1 MSANSAYSTAQFAE
15 FYPQYSAKA
24 AEFVPRTQAPAFN
37 PYAMDQ
43 YGAYDMTQLQVQ
55 QQCSPYPTG
64 SCCMVD
70 LDDYSDY
77 SDDDSQPDEPTTK
90 ATLAMPVDEV
100 RATPTSTLPIKAKSA
115 DSPSASTCDETLSDS
130 YCLDSDTS
138 DKESCLD
145 EECAVSSRP
154 NVAPIGNTNAER
166 LTIATMMNFRST
178 VNWVEGIEE
187 DVLGATEVEG
197 QGFDLAQHL
206 IDVAPVADLRRPA
219 RGSGA
224 RKGQGKGKPYQKKG
238 PGSDNDKWETAR
250 PSAEDCKLASSEG
263 SWLEKQRT
271 RRATLDGKEAETKS
285 NEEVVRSM
293 KSILNKLT
301 IEKFNPL
308 YEKLVS
314 CGIQTKVHLEILINE
329 LFEKATTQHHFI
341 NMYAD
346 LCARLHTHFIDHPI
360 TDDPNTSFKKILL
373 NGCQS
378 FFEKNLKPPSNLEKF
393 DEDEQVALNSK
404 FKMQMLGNIKFVG
417 ALLVRQMLAA
427 KVLFAISEELLVE
440 PTPESL
446 ESLAALLTVVGPKF
460 DVPAWSAH
468 AMLAA
473 VFAQLEG
480 MAKQEDMNCRVR
492 CLLKDLLELRAASWH
507 DKKPKKIEGPS
518 TLKQV
523 ADIQAAEETA
533 VVANSSPNWRGQKKP
548 SHSYNG
554 KADWSGAKPVAK
566 KVTSLSGLFNRDAA
580 SPKASAP
587 KEEYQRISSLASLK
601 RKTGEPKENEVKLS
615 DIGKWCDADFDKE
628 ACHAELLGALTELRV
643 SCEVKEAILRISALS
658 VPESLQADELCN
670 MLGRMVEEGSAAVR
684 KVYFELV
691 AGLFTEGHW
700 EATALVQGLTDFAEN
715 VCPDLKCD
723 IPMLPTILREE
734 LHAALAAVVGK
745 GMLQPSQLENIL
757 AER

>member
-1 MSANSAYSTAQFAE
+1 MSANSAYSAQFAE

-24 AEFVPRTQAPAFN
+24 AEFVPRSQAPAFN

-43 YGAYDMTQLQVQ
+43 YGAYNMTQLQVQ

-64 SCCMVD
+64 SCCLID

-77 SDDDSQPDEPTTK
+77 SDDDSQPEKPTTNDTQ
-90 ATLAMPVDEV
+90 ATSGDEV
-100 RATPTSTLPIKAKSA
+100 RASPTATLPIKAKSA
-115 DSPSASTCDETLSDS
+115 ESPSASTCDETLSDVFG
-130 YCLDSDTS
+130 LDSDTS
-138 DKESCLD
+138 DKDSCAD
-145 EECAVSSRP
+145 EECAVSARP
-154 NVAPIGNTNAER
+154 DVASIGNKDAER
-166 LTIATMMNFRST
+166 LTIATLLDFRGT

-187 DVLGATEVEG
+187 DMLGAAEVEG
-197 QGFDLAQHL
+197 LGFDLAQHL
-206 IDVAPVADLRRPA
+206 LDIAPVPDLRRPA

-238 PGSDNDKWETAR
+238 PSSEWPG
-250 PSAEDCKLASSEG
+250 AENCKLASSEG

-271 RRATLDGKEAETKS
+271 RRATLDGREAEAKS
-285 NEEVVRSM
+285 NEEVVRTM

-301 IEKFNPL
+301 IEKFTPL

-346 LCARLHTHFIDHPI
+346 LCALLHTHFNEHPI
-360 TDDPNTSFKKILL
+360 TDDASTSFKKILL

-378 FFEKNLKPPSNLEKF
+378 FFEKNLKPPTNLEKL
-393 DEDEQVALNSK
+393 DEEQQAALNCK

-427 KVLFAISEELLVE
+427 KVLFAISEELLAD

-460 DVPAWSAH
+460 DIPAWSAH
-468 AMLAA
+468 ATLVA
-473 VFAQLEG
+473 VFAQVEVL
-480 MAKQEDMNCRVR
+480 AKQESVNCRVR
-492 CLLKDLLELRAASWH
+492 CLLKDLLELRAAKWH

-518 TLKQV
+518 TLKEV
-523 ADIQAAEETA
+523 ADTQAAEETA
-533 VVANSSPNWRGQKKP
+533 ACANSSPNWRGQRKP
-548 SHSYNG
+548 SQSYNG
-554 KADWSGAKPVAK
+554 KADWSGAKPAAK
-566 KVTSLSGLFNRDAA
+566 RVTSLSGLFNRDAA
-580 SPKASAP
+580 SAP
-587 KEEYQRISSLASLK
+587 KEAYQRISSLAALK
-601 RKTGEPKENEVKLS
+601 RKTDEPKENQSKLS

-628 ACHAELLGALTELRV
+628 ACRAELLGALTELRI
-643 SCEVKEAILRISALS
+643 SCDVKEAILRISALS
-658 VPESLQADELCN
+658 VPESLQADELCD

-700 EATALVQGLTDFAEN
+700 EATALSQGLTDFAEN
-715 VCPDLKCD
+715 TCPDLKLD

-734 LHAALAAVVGK
+734 LHAALAAVVSK
-745 GMLQPSQLENIL
+745 GMLEPSHLEII
-757 AER
+757 AVQR